1 MTALLM
7 FSMGVWIAYYLRK
20 TDGNTYLAC
29 NTFKCNIVTVAD
41 NPMIFFKHPIE
52 TVQTLIYSE

>member
-1 MTALLM
+1 MTGLLM
-7 FSMGVWIAYYLRK
+7 FSLGVWIDYYLRK
-20 TDGNTYLAC
+20 PYDHTYLAC
-29 NTFKCNIVTVAD
+29 NTFKCNIVVVAD